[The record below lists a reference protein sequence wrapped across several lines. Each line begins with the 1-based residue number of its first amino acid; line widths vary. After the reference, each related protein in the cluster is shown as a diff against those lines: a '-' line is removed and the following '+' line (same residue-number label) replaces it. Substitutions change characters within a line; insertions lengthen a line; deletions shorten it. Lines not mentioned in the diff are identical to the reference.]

1 MNPTLSSKAR
11 DWLMRVV
18 LAVLFVLALVAGLFL
33 SALLFTLFFALALVG
48 AVLFWW
54 QGRRL
59 RRRAARSGGAI
70 IEVTE
75 YEVVETKRSDR
86 NPPERH

>member
-1 MNPTLSSKAR
+1 MNPTLSGKAR
-11 DWLMRVV
+11 DWLMRIV

-33 SALLFTLFFALALVG
+33 SALLFALFFALALVG

-59 RRRAARSGGAI
+59 RHQAARAGGAI

-75 YEVVETKRSDR
+75 YEVVETKRR
-86 NPPERH
+86 NRDSAE